1 MNLNESKEGKVKKR
15 WNESRKSGEEE
26 YEMEFSNFQYL
37 LEYSKRDL
45 KVTIL
50 LITTMLQLLT
60 IMIKKK

>member
-1 MNLNESKEGKVKKR
+1 MSLNESKEGKVKKR
-15 WNESRKSGEEE
+15 WNESKKSGEEE
-26 YEMEFSNFQYL
+26 YEMEFSNFRYL

-45 KVTIL
+45 KVTML